1 MPHGRASG
9 KKLKKGEFVTLD
21 FGAIYDGYVS
31 DLTRTV
37 LLGRADQKHRKV
49 YSTVYQAQKKAIGEV
64 EDGKQAKAVDSI
76 AREFIKNKG
85 FGPNFGHGLGH
96 GIGIQVHESPIL
108 NPRSQDILKE
118 NMVVTIEPGIYISRW
133 GGVRIEDDVLVT
145 DNGSE
150 VLTSCHSE
158 LLEL

>member
-1 MPHGRASG
+1 M
-9 KKLKKGEFVTLD
+9 D
-21 FGAIYDGYVS
+21 FGAVYDGYVS

-37 LLGRADQKHRKV
+37 LLGHADTRQRKV
-49 YSTVYQAQKKAIGEV
+49 YSIVYQAQRKAIAALES
-64 EDGKQAKAVDSI
+64 GKEAKAVDRI
-76 AREFIKNKG
+76 AREFIKQKG

-96 GIGIQVHESPIL
+96 GIGVQVHESPVL
-108 NPRSQDILKE
+108 NPRSSDVLKE

-145 DNGSE
+145 SNGPE
-150 VLTSCHSE
+150 VLTSCHNE